1 MSKTNV
7 FDWSVVLGKLY
18 VLMLNY
24 EHAQLYDVPAYKE
37 CFDLEC
43 RYSNGERMTE
53 LYTAIQKVCG
63 EENDGILRKV

>member
-1 MSKTNV
+1 MSKTNI

-18 VLMLNY
+18 DLMLNY

-43 RYSNGERMTE
+43 RYSNGERT
-53 LYTAIQKVCG
+53 Q
-63 EENDGILRKV
+63 